1 MLKAKIHRFRSSLQ
15 ERRIRV
21 TAALVI
27 GLLLA
32 VGVGTLQAHAQA
44 VLSNK
49 LLRLHVVADSNDR
62 EDQHLKLLVRDA
74 VLACPISRVPTIE
87 EMRKVEMAARSCLRS
102 HGSSE
107 EIQVSYTRMY
117 FETRTYDTFALP
129 AGYYQALRVTI
140 GEGRGANWWCV
151 VYPALCTDLAKGEEE
166 LTEEELALIRKDGKK
181 FLVRFK
187 VLEMLSAISHKISE
201 GK

>member
-87 EMRKVEMAARSCLRS
+87 EMRKVEMAARSCLRA

-107 EIQVSYTRMY
+107 KIQVSYTRMY
-117 FETRTYDTFALP
+117 FDTREYPGFSLP
-129 AGYYQALRVTI
+129 AGYYQALRVVI
-140 GEGRGANWWCV
+140 GEGKGKNWWCV

-181 FLVRFK
+181 FLVRLKIF
-187 VLEMLSAISHKISE
+187 EAISGLTHKILE
-201 GK
+201 